1 MRTTRHIATA
11 YHEAGHAVAA
21 AVLGLRFDSVW
32 ISGPTGRI
40 DPRRDNGILLAWPND
55 FTEAV
60 MVASGP
66 VAEAK
71 RTRRALFSVFIT
83 GGATDYAN
91 LDGHDIDAAV
101 RHAKGVLREHWH
113 IVDAVAAG
121 LLQRGILIEA
131 EVLEYFRFP

>member
-40 DPRRDNGILLAWPND
+40 DPRRDNGI
-55 FTEAV
+55 
-60 MVASGP
+60 
-66 VAEAK
+66 
-71 RTRRALFSVFIT
+71 
-83 GGATDYAN
+83 
-91 LDGHDIDAAV
+91 
-101 RHAKGVLREHWH
+101 HWH
-113 IVDAVAAG
+113 TVAAVAAG

-131 EVLEYFRFP
+131 EVLEHFRFP

>member
-1 MRTTRHIATA
+1 MRTTRHIAAA

-32 ISGPTGRI
+32 ISGPEGRV
-40 DPRRDNGILLAWPND
+40 DPRRDILFAWPND
-55 FTEAV
+55 FTEAI
-60 MVASGP
+60 MFAAGA

-83 GGATDYAN
+83 SGSADYAN

-101 RHAKGVLREHWH
+101 RHAKGLLREHWRA
-113 IVDAVAAG
+113 VDAVAAG

-131 EVLEYFRFP
+131 EVLEHFRFP